1 MRDVSW
7 TFQSNHSYCFILLPG
22 FVNSELFRYIPSW
35 LRPLFVPIS
44 WLFFRDPADGAQ
56 TSIYCATQEGIEM
69 FSGRYFVDC
78 RVRDPWPQAHD
89 DAVAQKLWEVS
100 ERMVGLA
107 A

>member
-1 MRDVSW
+1 NSL
-7 TFQSNHSYCFILLPG
+7 SYL
-22 FVNSELFRYIPSW
+22 SSTD
-35 LRPLFVPIS
+35 PI
-44 WLFFRDPADGAQ
+44 DGAQ

-78 RVRDPWPQAHD
+78 RVQDPRPPARD
-89 DAVAQKLWEVS
+89 DAVAKKLWEVS